1 MSANNAPP
9 PPRTS
14 SMRLP
19 VVVLP
24 NHLSNKADAS
34 SKTLPS
40 VTPTASPATALPLNA
55 LNPYSLD
62 ATGFVSASHQRMRRY
77 DRLGPP
83 PDPRADVYRDIQPRD
98 PSNSQPV
105 SALAQHLST
114 LQQRDGHSGHNGQNG
129 LNGQSGQN
137 DNIVGWMQSHPHLT
151 LVPPHIQGLASMFAP
166 IPDHASKR
174 KILDEFQATLVRHI
188 DGIQSTSLYDKIHSD
203 PILSNQ
209 QKRRVVDVLAEVRYS
224 FLTRRYDAGYNDVN
238 WKHTCGEIGQV
249 LDIAAKRGVA
259 ADATEDAVLASIFSD
274 AAKFRENFLTHNVD
288 GAIAAVYTLPR
299 HGIGGSRLIGIAHAT
314 AEHQIGPPRFM
325 AAMVRNAAENV
336 IRTQFPMLDGQNHGQ
351 ANQNALA
358 IIHRAV
364 QRIQQ
369 KIADPL
375 NPQHVVLHPQGWACI
390 GFDQTPLG
398 DGGFLG
404 QLSEQRIV
412 RLIGLDAWYTMHPN
426 TPWFTASTTVVDGD
440 SLINYMT
447 ADGVGKIVAISGPNT
462 PFRDEIVFD
471 SIFSCG
477 ASYVDASSIMSDAA
491 MSLAQLG
498 VAATRAKLD
507 AVRRHIAEQLQRGSL
522 EFRTPHFAE
531 IVAQERVDMAQ
542 LLIRYT
548 TDVVIVEVPPH
559 RENVVPFWNAPLQ
572 YDEQNAHFEFA
583 KLIKRAVADALRI

>member
-24 NHLSNKADAS
+24 NHLSNKSDAS
-34 SKTLPS
+34 NKTLPS

-98 PSNSQPV
+98 PHHPPPA
-105 SALAQHLST
+105 SALTQHLST
-114 LQQRDGHSGHNGQNG
+114 LQQRDGQNNG
-129 LNGQSGQN
+129 LAHGEN
-137 DNIVGWMQSHPHLT
+137 DSIVGWMQSHTHLT
-151 LVPPHIQGLASMFAP
+151 LVPPHIQGLSSMFAP

-174 KILDEFQATLVRHI
+174 KILDEFQATSVRHI
-188 DGIQSTSLYDKIHSD
+188 DGIQSSSLYDKIHGD
-203 PILSNQ
+203 MTLSSQ
-209 QKRRVVDVLAEVRYS
+209 QKRRIVDVLAGVRYS

-249 LDIAAKRGVA
+249 LDIAEKRGVS

-299 HGIGGSRLIGIAHAT
+299 HGITGSRLVGIARAT
-314 AEHQIGPPRFM
+314 VEHQIGPPRFM

-375 NPQHVVLHPQGWACI
+375 NPQHVVLHPQGWASI
-390 GFDQTPLG
+390 SFDQTPLG
-398 DGGFLG
+398 DGGFLS

-412 RLIGLDAWYTMHPN
+412 RMVGLDAWYTMHPN

-507 AVRRHIAEQLQRGSL
+507 AVRRNIAAQLQRGSL

-542 LLIRYT
+542 LFIRHT
-548 TDVVIVEVPPH
+548 ADVVVVEVPPH

-572 YDEQNAHFEFA
+572 YDEQNAYFEFA